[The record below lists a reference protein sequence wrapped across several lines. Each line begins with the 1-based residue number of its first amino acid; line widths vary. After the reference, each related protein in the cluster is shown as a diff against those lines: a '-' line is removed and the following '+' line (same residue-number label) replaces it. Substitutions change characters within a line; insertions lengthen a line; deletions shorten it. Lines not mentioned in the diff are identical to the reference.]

1 VFDAFLGA
9 DLSEKT
15 FYHGHSYGGNAL
27 AAAVAL
33 KHLQLIQAPAIL
45 RNVRDRSKQL
55 QNALAMRIRPHHAV
69 ADLRLVGLMGAVE
82 LNTSS
87 DALLARRVAA
97 AMVRHGVLS
106 RSMGPV
112 ITMVPPLTI
121 TADEIEH
128 IVTTLGAALTEC
140 AP

>member
-1 VFDAFLGA
+1 
-9 DLSEKT
+9 
-15 FYHGHSYGGNAL
+15 
-27 AAAVAL
+27 
-33 KHLQLIQAPAIL
+33 
-45 RNVRDRSKQL
+45 
-55 QNALAMRIRPHHAV
+55 
-69 ADLRLVGLMGAVE
+69 
-82 LNTSS
+82 
-87 DALLARRVAA
+87 
-97 AMVRHGVLS
+97 MVRHGVLS